1 MKNKKLILGIGGFIA
16 FLGLVYV
23 AYNGLSEEYTDK
35 LNKGS
40 NSDITNGDVDNEN
53 NQSGGEAESEKAI
66 DFNVYDEDLNKVKLS
81 DYIGTPVVL
90 NFWASW
96 CPPCKEEMPFFQE
109 ASDKYNDEVKILM
122 INMTDG
128 QRETQEK
135 AINYMKDN
143 NYTMEMLMDIDYEVA
158 SGYGVAAIPR
168 TIFIDKDGYIK
179 EDKIGVMDED
189 SLNSKIEELIN
200 E

>member
-1 MKNKKLILGIGGFIA
+1 MKNKKLILGIVGFAA

-23 AYNGLSEEYTDK
+23 AYNGLSEEYADK

-40 NSDITNGDVDNEN
+40 NSDITNGNED
-53 NQSGGEAESEKAI
+53 NQSGGEAAREKAK
-66 DFNVYDEDLNKVKLS
+66 DFTVYDEDLNKVKLS
-81 DYIGTPVVL
+81 DYAGTPVVL

-96 CPPCKEEMPFFQE
+96 CPPCKQEMPFFQE
-109 ASDKYNDEVKILM
+109 ASEKYNDEVKILM

-143 NYTMEMLMDIDYEVA
+143 NYTMEMLMDVDYEVA